1 MKKLFCILSVCL
13 ILSVSVVAAFAAPA
27 VNPSGTEIG
36 GALTSSQVVTLSNAA
51 KAECYFLSAS
61 SISSGNMGVKEPL
74 MITAR
79 SVADQ
84 WTYYVYIGDV
94 SASVSDIPED
104 WSSAGATLHIGV
116 SYLYKCAYNFTA
128 SGGLGYQSY
137 VYAANNTLTLPADEQ
152 IVYLFKGSGIG
163 LNDTVNFP
171 SIDTVGS
178 NFVAPRRW
186 INALSAFDGSL
197 SPELNKANYDLGYA
211 DGQATGYSDGYN
223 AGYQYAESR
232 LPEKIEAAYADGF
245 AAGDSAGYSRAV
257 QQLGEGDDA
266 SWYLDVPLII
276 TSIPAA
282 ARQILTNAFGF
293 EVFGINIAGLL
304 ITLITV
310 CIILWAIHKVTK
322 K

>member
-13 ILSVSVVAAFAAPA
+13 ILSLSVVAAFAAPA
-27 VNPSGTEIG
+27 VNPSGSEIG

-51 KAECYFLSAS
+51 KAECYFLYAS
-61 SISSGNMGVKEPL
+61 NISSGSLGVKEPL

-79 SVADQ
+79 SIADQ

-94 SASVSDIPED
+94 SATVSDIPED
-104 WSSAGATLHIGV
+104 WSGAGATIHVGV

-163 LNDTVNFP
+163 LNDTVTYP
-171 SIDTVGS
+171 SIDTIGS

-211 DGQATGYSDGYN
+211 DGQATGYGDGYN
-223 AGYQYAESR
+223 AGFQYAESK
-232 LPEKIEAAYADGF
+232 LPQKLEAAYADGY

-257 QQLGEGDDA
+257 KQLGEGDDA
-266 SWYLDVPLII
+266 SYTLDIPLII

-282 ARQILTNAFGF
+282 AKSIINNALGF
-293 EVFGINIAGLL
+293 EIFGINIAGLL
-304 ITLITV
+304 SALVVTVILIWT
-310 CIILWAIHKVTK
+310 IHKVVK

>member
-13 ILSVSVVAAFAAPA
+13 ILSLSVVAAFAAPA
-27 VNPSGTEIG
+27 VNPSGSEIG

-79 SVADQ
+79 SIADQ
-84 WTYYVYIGDV
+84 WSYYVYIGDT

-104 WSSAGATLHIGV
+104 WSNAGATIHVGV
-116 SYLYKCAYNFTA
+116 TYLYKCAYNFTA

-152 IVYLFKGSGIG
+152 IVYLFKGSGVG
-163 LNDTVNFP
+163 LNDTVTYP
-171 SIDTVGS
+171 SVDTIGS
-178 NFVAPRRW
+178 NFVAPKRW
-186 INALSAFDGSL
+186 INALSAFDGNL

-211 DGQATGYSDGYN
+211 DGQALGYGDGYN
-223 AGYQYAESR
+223 AGFQYAES
-232 LPEKIEAAYADGF
+232 KIPQKIDAAYAEGY
-245 AAGDSAGYSRAV
+245 AAGDSAGYNRAV
-257 QQLGEGDDA
+257 KQLGEGDDA
-266 SWYLDVPLII
+266 SYTLDIPLIFS
-276 TSIPAA
+276 SIPLAA
-282 ARQILTNAFGF
+282 KSIINDAFGF
-293 EVFGINIAGLL
+293 EVFGINVAGLL
-304 ITLITV
+304 SALLVVSIIIFVVRWLI
-310 CIILWAIHKVTK
+310 K